1 VTDRATIEVLR
12 EHAWRF
18 ETSPAEE
25 PGRILEPLER
35 WSLDEIDAPET
46 YPSGV

>member
-1 VTDRATIEVLR
+1 VTDRETIEVC

-18 ETSPAEE
+18 EMSPAEE
-25 PGRILEPLER
+25 PGLILEPLER
-35 WSLDEIDAPET
+35 RSLDEIDAPET